1 MGAGPQRA
9 SHSRAPNFVD
19 PVMIHADVDEQAF
32 FPIRLNPPQL
42 SQSFFGGVGNNN
54 NFSIQNPDI
63 LAGVR

>member
-1 MGAGPQRA
+1 
-9 SHSRAPNFVD
+9 
-19 PVMIHADVDEQAF
+19 MIHADVDEQAF
-32 FPIRLNPPQL
+32 IPIRLNPPQL